1 MLLKQILE
9 RIVVK
14 NLTKLMKDIKV
25 EIQEVFVSQRIN
37 DLQSTM

>member
-25 EIQEVFVSQRIN
+25 EIQEAFVSQRIN